1 MVLSLSEDKII
12 MTLFDWR
19 DKRMFMSNKTADIA
33 KGMGIGLAVG
43 TVAAVA
49 GSKMMTK
56 SGRKMCKRT
65 ATKCMNTM
73 EDVLDSIS
81 SMMR

>member
-1 MVLSLSEDKII
+1 
-12 MTLFDWR
+12 
-19 DKRMFMSNKTADIA
+19 MFMSNRSADIV

-43 TVAAVA
+43 TAAAVA

-56 SGRKMCKRT
+56 SGRKTCKKT
-65 ATKCMNTM
+65 AAKCMRTM

-81 SMMR
+81 AMTK

>member
-1 MVLSLSEDKII
+1 
-12 MTLFDWR
+12 
-19 DKRMFMSNKTADIA
+19 MFMMSNKSADIV

-43 TVAAVA
+43 TAAAVA

-56 SGRKMCKRT
+56 SGRKMCKKT
-65 ATKCMNTM
+65 ATKCMRTM

-81 SMMR
+81 AMTK